1 MKPTVKSG
9 TFPTHNILKQG
20 EAQLPLP
27 FNFAL
32 ECAEENYV
40 DLNSIVHISLHS
52 MLIR

>member
-9 TFPTHNILKQG
+9 TFPIHNVLKQE

-32 ECAEENYV
+32 ESAEENW
-40 DLNSIVHISLHS
+40 DRFKFNSAH
-52 MLIR
+52 